1 MVKLTNQ
8 CSRKS
13 LMTNL
18 GTFSYI
24 LAIEGKETEEQI
36 LWVKIIL
43 FIIIT
48 RMGNGWKLFSVHL

>member
-1 MVKLTNQ
+1 
-8 CSRKS
+8 
-13 LMTNL
+13 MTNL